1 MKIELEFQLII
12 IGKKK
17 GKEKIEELFKKLLIR
32 AYIDISFIILAI
44 FRLNAEKWRLS
55 RLEQTKLFSYNLSR

>member
-44 FRLNAEKWRLS
+44 FRLENKVEAEQIRTDKAIFL
-55 RLEQTKLFSYNLSR
+55 